1 MSVLSAAS
9 MESYGRSYNCLIKLH
24 MLRELEQGMQ
34 LVMECNKSPDPN
46 VNIANGIKD
55 AFVYLYVNQ
64 LN

>member
-1 MSVLSAAS
+1 
-9 MESYGRSYNCLIKLH
+9 